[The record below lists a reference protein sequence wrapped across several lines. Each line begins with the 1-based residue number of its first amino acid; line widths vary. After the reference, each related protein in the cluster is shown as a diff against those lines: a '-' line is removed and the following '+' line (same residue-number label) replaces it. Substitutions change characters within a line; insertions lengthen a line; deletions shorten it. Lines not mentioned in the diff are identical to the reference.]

1 VKATESVS
9 AESRWA
15 ITEQGRYDL
24 IMAQTCQCNPH
35 LAGLLIECAKC
46 GTVYGSV
53 RDSMD
58 WGRGRS
64 GKRD

>member
-9 AESRWA
+9 AADRYW

-24 IMAQTCQCNPH
+24 IMSPHCQCNPH

-46 GTVYGSV
+46 GTVYGTV
-53 RDSMD
+53 RESMD
-58 WGRGRS
+58 WGRGRN

>member
-1 VKATESVS
+1 MKATESVS
-9 AESRWA
+9 AESRYW

-46 GTVYGSV
+46 GTIYGTL
-53 RDSMD
+53 RDSV
-58 WGRGRS
+58 GRGYGNRE
-64 GKRD
+64 KFH